1 MLLLQQHAH
10 CVFNNDKSKIVAV
23 EVRYL
28 SYPVNK
34 LPTGVAYR
42 NNRVTQRRIAD
53 EGGIPILVQILL
65 NPPSE
70 EVQVEVAIS
79 LACVVLSNRENQEKL
94 QEEPNFKFDI
104 LLDLLRSRNEVRDW
118 RGVQRRNPKRD
129 DRFVG
134 QLTE

>member
-1 MLLLQQHAH
+1 M
-10 CVFNNDKSKIVAV
+10 
-23 EVRYL
+23 
-28 SYPVNK
+28 
-34 LPTGVAYR
+34 AYR
-42 NNRVTQRRIAD
+42 NNKVTQRRIAD

-104 LLDLLRSRNEVRDW
+104 LLDLLRSRNEVRGGRMRDLVGRGGGMRDLAVRW
-118 RGVQRRNPKRD
+118 RDEGSGGE
-129 DRFVG
+129 VG
-134 QLTE
+134 G

>member
-1 MLLLQQHAH
+1 M
-10 CVFNNDKSKIVAV
+10 
-23 EVRYL
+23 
-28 SYPVNK
+28 
-34 LPTGVAYR
+34 AYR
-42 NNRVTQRRIAD
+42 NNKVTQRRIAD

-104 LLDLLRSRNEVRDW
+104 LLDLLRSRNEVRGGGMRDLVGRGGGMRDLVVRW
-118 RGVQRRNPKRD
+118 RDEGSGGEVEGCRIWCGGMRD
-129 DRFVG
+129 LVVREG
-134 QLTE
+134 IW